1 MTATRN
7 NESEFWQRA
16 DDSLIR
22 YSGGGSFLRC
32 IIEHAEG
39 VYLYDADGKRIIDFT
54 SGQMSSILGHSNPEI
69 VEIINRQAGKL
80 DHLFSGMLSRP
91 VVDLASKLSSM
102 LPPGLDKVQLLST
115 GGESNECAIRVIAF
129 LFVKFHTP
137 PDGCEFQIAKLYT
150 GKFEI
155 VGLSNSW
162 HGVTFAAASMTY
174 QLTRKGYGPAAAG
187 SLALPTPNG
196 YRSPFRNLD
205 GTYDWKTELDYG
217 FSLVD
222 SQSVGSLAAVIVEPI
237 LSSGGVIV
245 LPPGYLRALKEHC
258 RARGALLIV
267 DEAQTGVGR
276 TGKNWAFEHDG
287 VVPDILTLSK
297 TLGAGLPLSAVVTS
311 KEIEE
316 VSFTTH
322 VSDPLPA
329 AVGLQV
335 LTMLERDNLAE
346 RAGRLGQRF
355 RSFLL
360 GLQAQYECIG
370 EVRGMGLMQGMEIV
384 KDRHTKEPDERL
396 ATALSD
402 RMLELGLSANVLR
415 IPGIGSSFRM
425 APPLSITLEELDA
438 GLAIISE
445 AFRTTPGANSMLA
458 VHGR

>member
-1 MTATRN
+1 MAPTTRN
-7 NESEFWQRA
+7 DDRSFWQRA
-16 DDSLIR
+16 DDCLIR
-22 YSGGGSFLRC
+22 YSGGGSFVHR
-32 IIEHAEG
+32 IIERAEG
-39 VYLYDADGKRIIDFT
+39 MYLYDADGKPILDFT
-54 SGQMSSILGHSNPEI
+54 SGQMSAILGHSNPEI
-69 VEIINRQAGKL
+69 VSIIQTQIATL
-80 DHLFSGMLSRP
+80 DHLFSGMLSHP

-115 GGESNECAIRVIAF
+115 GAESNECAIR
-129 LFVKFHTP
+129 
-137 PDGCEFQIAKLYT
+137 IAKMYT

-174 QLTRKGYGPAAAG
+174 QTTRKGYGPAAAG

-196 YRSPFRNLD
+196 YRSPFRNAD
-205 GTYDWKTELDYG
+205 GTYDWKKELDYG
-217 FSLVD
+217 FSLID
-222 SQSVGSLAAVIVEPI
+222 AQSVGSLAAVIVEPI

-245 LPPGYLRALKEHC
+245 LPPGYLRRLKEHC
-258 RARGALLIV
+258 EMRGMLLIV

-311 KEIEE
+311 KEIEQ
-316 VSFTTH
+316 VVHSNGFSFWKSFTTH

-329 AVGLQV
+329 AVGLRV
-335 LTMLERDNLAE
+335 LEILERDNLAG
-346 RAGRLGQRF
+346 RAEVLGQRF

-370 EVRGMGLMQGMEIV
+370 EVRGLGLLQGMEIV
-384 KDRHTKEPDERL
+384 KDRTTKEPDEAL
-396 ATALSD
+396 ATALGA
-402 RMLELGLSANVLR
+402 RMMDLGLSANILG

-425 APPLSITLEELDA
+425 APPLTITQEDLDA
-438 GLAIISE
+438 GLAIIAV
-445 AFRTTPGANSMLA
+445 AFRSTPGASKALA
-458 VHGR
+458 VHRH

>member
-1 MTATRN
+1 MQSTSS
-7 NESEFWQRA
+7 NEDPVFWQRA
-16 DDSLIR
+16 DDSLVR
-22 YSGGGSFLRC
+22 YSGGGSFIHR
-32 IIEHAEG
+32 IIERAEG

-54 SGQMSSILGHSNPEI
+54 SGQMSSILGHSHPEI
-69 VEIINRQAGKL
+69 VSIINKQVANL

-91 VVDLASKLSSM
+91 VVDLASRLTSL

-115 GGESNECAIRVIAF
+115 GGESNECAIRM
-129 LFVKFHTP
+129 
-137 PDGCEFQIAKLYT
+137 AKMYT

-196 YRSPFRNLD
+196 YRSPFRNPD
-205 GTYDWKTELDYG
+205 GTYDWKKELDYG

-245 LPPGYLRALKEHC
+245 LPPGYLRRLKEHC
-258 RARGALLIV
+258 VARGMLMIL

-311 KEIEE
+311 KEIEQ
-316 VSFTTH
+316 VIHSRGFSFFTTH
-322 VSDPLPA
+322 TSDPLPA
-329 AVGLQV
+329 AVGLHV
-335 LTMLERDNLAE
+335 LDMLERDGLAA
-346 RAGRLGQRF
+346 RAEQLGQRF
-355 RSFLL
+355 RAFLL

-384 KDRHTKEPDERL
+384 KDRTTKEPDEAL

-425 APPLSITLEELDA
+425 APPLTITQEELDA
-438 GLAIISE
+438 GLAIIAD
-445 AFRTTPGANSMLA
+445 AFRTTPGANAKLA
-458 VHGR
+458 IHRH

>member
-1 MTATRN
+1 MAAPSTN
-7 NESEFWQRA
+7 GNEEPGFWQRA
-16 DDSLIR
+16 DDCLIR
-22 YSGGGSFLRC
+22 YSGGGPFMRR
-32 IIEHAEG
+32 IIESASG
-39 VYLYDADGKRIIDFT
+39 VYLYDAEGKAILDFT

-69 VEIINRQAGKL
+69 VSVINKQAANL
-80 DHLFSGMLSRP
+80 DHLFSGMISRP
-91 VVDLASKLSSM
+91 VLNLACKLSSM

-115 GGESNECAIRVIAF
+115 GGESNECAIR
-129 LFVKFHTP
+129 
-137 PDGCEFQIAKLYT
+137 IAKLYT

-174 QLTRKGYGPAAAG
+174 QKTRKGYGPAAAG
-187 SLALPTPNG
+187 SLILPTPNG
-196 YRSPFRNLD
+196 YRSPFRNSD
-205 GTYDWKTELDYG
+205 GTYDWKKELDYG

-222 SQSVGSLAAVIVEPI
+222 AQSVGSLAAVIVEPI

-245 LPPGYLRALKEHC
+245 LPPGYLRRLKEHC
-258 RARGALLIV
+258 VARGMLLIV

-316 VSFTTH
+316 VVHSRGFSFFTTH

-335 LTMLERDNLAE
+335 LEMLERDNLSGHAE
-346 RAGRLGQRF
+346 RLGQRF

-384 KDRHTKEPDERL
+384 KDRTTKEPDEAL
-396 ATALSD
+396 STALSD

-425 APPLSITLEELDA
+425 APPLTITQEELDA
-438 GLAIISE
+438 GLAIIAE
-445 AFRTTPGANSMLA
+445 AFRTTPGANAMLA
-458 VHGR
+458 VHGH

>member
-1 MTATRN
+1 MESCPRN
-7 NESEFWQRA
+7 EDSAFWQRA
-16 DDSLIR
+16 NDCLIR
-22 YSGGGSFLRC
+22 YSGGAPFIRR
-32 IIEHAEG
+32 IIERADG

-69 VEIINRQAGKL
+69 VAIIRRQAEQL
-80 DHLFSGMLSRP
+80 DHLFSGMLSHP
-91 VVDLASKLSSM
+91 VVDLASKLCSM

-115 GGESNECAIRVIAF
+115 GGESNECAIR
-129 LFVKFHTP
+129 
-137 PDGCEFQIAKLYT
+137 IAKMYT
-150 GKFEI
+150 GKFEV

-187 SLALPTPNG
+187 SLILPTPNG
-196 YRSPFRNLD
+196 YRSPFRKPD
-205 GTYDWKTELDYG
+205 GTYDWKMELDYG

-222 SQSVGSLAAVIVEPI
+222 AQSVGSLAAVIVEPI

-245 LPPGYLRALKEHC
+245 LPPGYLRRLKEHC
-258 RARGALLIV
+258 VARGMLLIV

-297 TLGAGLPLSAVVTS
+297 TLGAGLPLSAVITS
-311 KEIEE
+311 KEIEH
-316 VSFTTH
+316 VVHSRGFSFFTTH

-335 LTMLERDNLAE
+335 LNMLERDNLAG
-346 RAGRLGQRF
+346 RAERLGQRF
-355 RSFLL
+355 RVFLL

-384 KDRHTKEPDERL
+384 KDRTTKEPDEAL

-425 APPLSITLEELDA
+425 APPLTTTQEELDA
-438 GLAIISE
+438 GLAIIAE
-445 AFRTTPGANSMLA
+445 AFRTTPGANAMLA
-458 VHGR
+458 VHKH

>member
-1 MTATRN
+1 MSTQTPSLNDESVFWKTADN
-7 NESEFWQRA
+7 C
-16 DDSLIR
+16 LIR
-22 YSGGGSFLRC
+22 YSGGGAFMHR
-32 IIEHAEG
+32 IIERAEG
-39 VYLYDADGKRIIDFT
+39 VYLYDADGKAITDFT
-54 SGQMSSILGHSNPEI
+54 SGQMSSILGHGNPEI
-69 VEIINRQAGKL
+69 VAVVNKQVANL

-115 GGESNECAIRVIAF
+115 GGESNECAIR
-129 LFVKFHTP
+129 
-137 PDGCEFQIAKLYT
+137 IAKMYT

-155 VGLSNSW
+155 VGLANSW

-174 QLTRKGYGPAAAG
+174 QLTRKGYGPAAVG

-196 YRSPFRNLD
+196 YRSPFRNPD
-205 GTYDWKTELDYG
+205 GTYNWKAELDYG

-222 SQSVGSLAAVIVEPI
+222 AQSVGSLAAVIVEPI

-258 RARGALLIV
+258 VTRGMLLIV

-311 KEIEE
+311 REIEE
-316 VSFTTH
+316 VVHSRGFSFFTTH

-329 AVGLQV
+329 AVGLKV
-335 LTMLERDNLAE
+335 LEILERDKLASHAE
-346 RAGRLGQRF
+346 RLGQRF
-355 RSFLL
+355 RAFLL
-360 GLQAQYECIG
+360 GLQAQYQCIG
-370 EVRGMGLMQGMEIV
+370 EIRGLGLMQGMEIV
-384 KDRHTKEPDERL
+384 KNRTTKEPDEAL
-396 ATALSD
+396 STALSD

-415 IPGIGSSFRM
+415 IPGTGSSFRM
-425 APPLSITLEELDA
+425 APPLTITQDELDA
-438 GLAIISE
+438 GMAIIAE
-445 AFRTTPGANSMLA
+445 AFRTTPGVKALLA
-458 VHGR
+458 VHAPEFVF

>member
-1 MTATRN
+1 MESRTG
-7 NESEFWQRA
+7 NEHPAFWKVA
-16 DDSLIR
+16 DDCLIR
-22 YSGGGSFLRC
+22 YSGGAPFIRR
-32 IIEHAEG
+32 IIERADG

-54 SGQMSSILGHSNPEI
+54 SGQMSAILGHSNPEI
-69 VEIINRQAGKL
+69 VSIIHKQVANL

-91 VVDLASKLSSM
+91 VVDLASKLSGM

-115 GGESNECAIRVIAF
+115 GGESNECAIR
-129 LFVKFHTP
+129 
-137 PDGCEFQIAKLYT
+137 IAKMYT

-155 VGLSNSW
+155 VGLASSW

-174 QLTRKGYGPAAAG
+174 QRTRKGYGPAAPG
-187 SLALPTPNG
+187 SLVLPTPNG
-196 YRSPFRNLD
+196 YRSPFRNPD
-205 GTYDWKTELDYG
+205 GTYDWKAELDYG

-222 SQSVGSLAAVIVEPI
+222 AQSVGSLAAVIVEPI

-245 LPPGYLRALKEHC
+245 LPPGYLRRLKEHC
-258 RARGALLIV
+258 VMRGMLLIV

-287 VVPDILTLSK
+287 VIPDILTLSK

-311 KEIEE
+311 NEIEQ
-316 VSFTTH
+316 VVHSRGFSFWKSFTTH

-335 LTMLERDNLAE
+335 LQMLERDSLAL
-346 RAGRLGQRF
+346 RAERLGQRF
-355 RSFLL
+355 RAFLL

-384 KDRHTKEPDERL
+384 KDRTTKEPDEAL

-425 APPLSITLEELDA
+425 APPLTITQDELDA
-438 GLAIISE
+438 GLAIIAE
-445 AFRTTPGANSMLA
+445 AFRTTPGANMMLA
-458 VHGR
+458 VYRH

>member
-1 MTATRN
+1 MQSSTGN
-7 NESEFWQRA
+7 NDSTFWKVA

-22 YSGGGSFLRC
+22 YSGGASFIRR
-32 IIEHAEG
+32 IIERAEG

-54 SGQMSSILGHSNPEI
+54 SGQMSSILGHSHPEI
-69 VEIINRQAGKL
+69 VAVIHNQVANL

-91 VVDLASKLSSM
+91 VVDLASKLRSM
-102 LPPGLDKVQLLST
+102 LPTGLDKVQLLST
-115 GGESNECAIRVIAF
+115 GGESNECAIR
-129 LFVKFHTP
+129 
-137 PDGCEFQIAKLYT
+137 IAKMYT

-187 SLALPTPNG
+187 SLVLPTPNG
-196 YRSPFRNLD
+196 YRSPFRNPD

-245 LPPGYLRALKEHC
+245 LPPGYLRRLKEHC
-258 RARGALLIV
+258 VMRGMLLIV

-287 VVPDILTLSK
+287 VIPDILTLSK

-311 KEIEE
+311 TEIEQ
-316 VSFTTH
+316 VVHSRGFSFFTTH
-322 VSDPLPA
+322 TSDPLPA

-335 LTMLERDNLAE
+335 LEMLERDNLASQAE
-346 RAGRLGQRF
+346 RLGQRF
-355 RSFLL
+355 RAFLL

-384 KDRHTKEPDERL
+384 KDRTTKEPDEAL

-425 APPLSITLEELDA
+425 APPLTTTQEELDA
-438 GLAIISE
+438 GLAIIAE
-445 AFRTTPGANSMLA
+445 AFRTTPGANLMLA
-458 VHGR
+458 VHRH

>member
-1 MTATRN
+1 MAQTTT
-7 NESEFWQRA
+7 NEDPEFWQRA
-16 DDSLIR
+16 DDCLIR
-22 YSGGGSFLRC
+22 YSGGGQFIRR
-32 IIEHAEG
+32 IIERAEG
-39 VYLYDADGKRIIDFT
+39 VFLYDAEGRRIIDFT

-69 VEIINRQAGKL
+69 VSIINNQAAHL

-115 GGESNECAIRVIAF
+115 GAESNECAIR
-129 LFVKFHTP
+129 
-137 PDGCEFQIAKLYT
+137 IAKLYT

-155 VGLSNSW
+155 VGVSNSW
-162 HGVTFAAASMTY
+162 HGVTFGAASMTY
-174 QLTRKGYGPAAAG
+174 QLTRKGYGPAAPG
-187 SLALPTPNG
+187 SLILPTPNG
-196 YRSPFRNLD
+196 YRSPFRNPD
-205 GTYDWKTELDYG
+205 GTYDWKKELDYG

-222 SQSVGSLAAVIVEPI
+222 AQSVGSLAAVIVEPI

-245 LPPGYLRALKEHC
+245 LPPGYLRRLKEHC
-258 RARGALLIV
+258 VKRQMLLIL
-267 DEAQTGVGR
+267 DEAQTGVAR

-287 VVPDILTLSK
+287 AVPDILTLSK

-311 KEIEE
+311 KEIEQ
-316 VSFTTH
+316 VVHSRGFSFFTTH

-335 LTMLERDNLAE
+335 LVMLERDNLAS
-346 RAGRLGQRF
+346 RAERLGQRL

-384 KDRHTKEPDERL
+384 KDRTTKEPDEAL
-396 ATALSD
+396 STALSD
-402 RMLELGLSANVLR
+402 RMLDLGLSANVLR

-425 APPLSITLEELDA
+425 APPLTITEEELDA
-438 GLAIISE
+438 GLAIIAE
-445 AFRTTPGANSMLA
+445 AFRTTPGANVVLA
-458 VHGR
+458 VHGH

>member
-1 MTATRN
+1 MQSTSS
-7 NESEFWQRA
+7 NEDPAFWQRA
-16 DDSLIR
+16 DDSLVR
-22 YSGGGSFLRC
+22 YSGGASFIHR
-32 IIEHAEG
+32 IIERAEG

-54 SGQMSSILGHSNPEI
+54 SGQMSSILGHSHPEI
-69 VEIINRQAGKL
+69 VSIINKQVANL

-91 VVDLASKLSSM
+91 VVDLASKLTSL

-115 GGESNECAIRVIAF
+115 GGESNECAIRM
-129 LFVKFHTP
+129 
-137 PDGCEFQIAKLYT
+137 AKMYT

-187 SLALPTPNG
+187 SLVLPTPNG
-196 YRSPFRNLD
+196 YRSPFRNPD
-205 GTYDWKTELDYG
+205 GTYDWKKELDYG

-222 SQSVGSLAAVIVEPI
+222 AQSVGSLAAVIVEPI

-245 LPPGYLRALKEHC
+245 LPPGYLRRLKEHC
-258 RARGALLIV
+258 VARGMLMIL

-311 KEIEE
+311 KEIEQ
-316 VSFTTH
+316 VIHSRGFSFFTTH
-322 VSDPLPA
+322 TSDPLPA
-329 AVGLQV
+329 AVGLHV
-335 LTMLERDNLAE
+335 LDMLERDGLAA
-346 RAGRLGQRF
+346 RAEQLGQRF
-355 RSFLL
+355 RAFLL

-384 KDRHTKEPDERL
+384 KDRTTKEPDEAL

-425 APPLSITLEELDA
+425 APPLTITQEELDA
-438 GLAIISE
+438 GLAIIAD
-445 AFRTTPGANSMLA
+445 AFRTTPGANAKLA
-458 VHGR
+458 IHRH

>member
-1 MTATRN
+1 MQSSARN
-7 NESEFWQRA
+7 EDSAFWQRA
-16 DDSLIR
+16 DDCLIR
-22 YSGGGSFLRC
+22 YSGGAPFIRR
-32 IIEHAEG
+32 IIERADG

-54 SGQMSSILGHSNPEI
+54 SGQMSSILGHANPEI
-69 VEIINRQAGKL
+69 VDIIRSQVANL
-80 DHLFSGMLSRP
+80 DHLFSGMLSHP
-91 VVDLASKLSSM
+91 VVDLASKLCSM

-115 GGESNECAIRVIAF
+115 GGESNECAIR
-129 LFVKFHTP
+129 
-137 PDGCEFQIAKLYT
+137 IAKMYT
-150 GKFEI
+150 GNFEI

-196 YRSPFRNLD
+196 YRSPFRKPD

-222 SQSVGSLAAVIVEPI
+222 AQSVGSLAAVIVEPI

-245 LPPGYLRALKEHC
+245 LPPGYLRRLKEHC
-258 RARGALLIV
+258 IARGVDERLSI

-276 TGKNWAFEHDG
+276 TGRNWAFEHDG

-311 KEIEE
+311 KEIEQ
-316 VSFTTH
+316 VVHSRGFSFFTTH

-329 AVGLQV
+329 AVGLKV
-335 LTMLERDNLAE
+335 LNMLERDNLAS
-346 RAGRLGQRF
+346 RADRLGQRF
-355 RSFLL
+355 RAFLL

-384 KDRHTKEPDERL
+384 KDRTTKEPNEAL

-425 APPLSITLEELDA
+425 APPLTTTQEELDA
-438 GLAIISE
+438 GLAIIAE
-445 AFRTTPGANSMLA
+445 AFRTTPGANVMLA
-458 VHGR
+458 VHRH

>member
-1 MTATRN
+1 MDSSTG
-7 NESEFWQRA
+7 NENPAFWKLA
-16 DDSLIR
+16 DDCLIR
-22 YSGGGSFLRC
+22 YSGGAPFIHR
-32 IIEHAEG
+32 IIERAEG
-39 VYLYDADGKRIIDFT
+39 VYLYDADGKRILDFT
-54 SGQMSSILGHSNPEI
+54 SGQMSAILGHSNPEI
-69 VEIINRQAGKL
+69 VAIIHAQVANL

-91 VVDLASKLSSM
+91 VVDLASKLCSM

-115 GGESNECAIRVIAF
+115 GGESNECAIR
-129 LFVKFHTP
+129 
-137 PDGCEFQIAKLYT
+137 IAKMYT

-187 SLALPTPNG
+187 SLVLPTPNG
-196 YRSPFRNLD
+196 YRSPFRNPD

-222 SQSVGSLAAVIVEPI
+222 AQSVGSLAAVIVEPI

-245 LPPGYLRALKEHC
+245 LPPGYLRRLKEHC
-258 RARGALLIV
+258 VMRGMLLII

-287 VVPDILTLSK
+287 VIPDILTLSK

-311 KEIEE
+311 NEIEQ
-316 VSFTTH
+316 VVHSRGFSFWKSLTTH

-329 AVGLQV
+329 AIGLQV
-335 LTMLERDNLAE
+335 LEMLERDNLAN
-346 RAGRLGQRF
+346 RAERLGQRF
-355 RSFLL
+355 RAFLL

-384 KDRHTKEPDERL
+384 KDRTTKEPDEDL

-425 APPLSITLEELDA
+425 APPLTTTQDELDA
-438 GLAIISE
+438 GLAIIAE
-445 AFRTTPGANSMLA
+445 AFRTTPGANVMLA
-458 VHGR
+458 VHRR

>member
-1 MTATRN
+1 MQSSASN
-7 NESEFWQRA
+7 NEDAAFWQRA

-22 YSGGGSFLRC
+22 YSGGGSFIRR
-32 IIEHAEG
+32 IIERAEG
-39 VYLYDADGKRIIDFT
+39 MYLYDADGKKILDFT
-54 SGQMSSILGHSNPEI
+54 SGQMS
-69 VEIINRQAGKL
+69 IIDKQIRL
-80 DHLFSGMLSRP
+80 VDHLFSGMLSRP

-115 GGESNECAIRVIAF
+115 GGESNECAIRM
-129 LFVKFHTP
+129 
-137 PDGCEFQIAKLYT
+137 AKMYT

-155 VGLSNSW
+155 VGLANSW

-196 YRSPFRNLD
+196 YRSPFRNSD

-222 SQSVGSLAAVIVEPI
+222 AASVGSLAAVIVEPI

-245 LPPGYLRALKEHC
+245 LPPGYLRRLKEHC
-258 RARGALLIV
+258 VARGALLIL

-287 VVPDILTLSK
+287 VVRTSSPSPRLSNK
-297 TLGAGLPLSAVVTS
+297 LCIRGV
-311 KEIEE
+311 
-316 VSFTTH
+316 TTH
-322 VSDPLPA
+322 TSDPLPA

-335 LTMLERDNLAE
+335 LHMLERDNLAS
-346 RAGRLGQRF
+346 RAERLGQRF
-355 RSFLL
+355 RMFLL
-360 GLQAQYECIG
+360 GLQAQYTCIG

-384 KDRHTKEPDERL
+384 RDRATKEPDELL
-396 ATALSD
+396 ASALAE
-402 RMLELGLSANVLR
+402 RMLDLGLSANVLR

-425 APPLSITLEELDA
+425 APPLTITEEELDA
-438 GLAIISE
+438 GLAIIAE
-445 AFRTTPGANSMLA
+445 AFRTTPWGEHPVL
-458 VHGR
+458 HHTRLLRK